1 MLGYDFTLL
10 RCALPVGWSRD
21 HRRWS
26 EAVCSHPRQSTAPN
40 AGQRDAL
47 LPILATDALAA
58 AQRGRDRA
66 PPSDGLGGMAGVR
79 RAREG
84 PRGGWLWFFGK
95 NRRSAGRDRSPRTQR
110 RCRWSMVG
118 GRIRRC
124 RGSGRGAGQL
134 ASVLVT
140 PTMGT
145 RRLVT
150 MSACGPGGDE
160 TGYAG
165 GRQHPPDL
173 A

>member
-95 NRRSAGRDRSPRTQR
+95 NRRSAGRDRSPRSQR
-110 RCRWSMVG
+110 RCGMVDGRRGLRDTWIAIRHTRPDDRNGRRATVSLVAGRWSMVD
-118 GRIRRC
+118 GRSDQIAFDGLRRA
-124 RGSGRGAGQL
+124 GRNG
-134 ASVLVT
+134 
-140 PTMGT
+140 
-145 RRLVT
+145 
-150 MSACGPGGDE
+150 
-160 TGYAG
+160 
-165 GRQHPPDL
+165 
-173 A
+173 